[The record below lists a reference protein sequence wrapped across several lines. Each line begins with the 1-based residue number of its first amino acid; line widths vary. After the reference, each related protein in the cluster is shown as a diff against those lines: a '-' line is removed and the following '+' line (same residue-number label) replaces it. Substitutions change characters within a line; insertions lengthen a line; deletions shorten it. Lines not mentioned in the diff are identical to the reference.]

1 MGRKSRPTSIKK
13 LMGEPNKDRIN
24 ENEPQFS
31 TSGVKPPYHLS
42 DVAKREWARMYPI
55 LTASKVMSDADRAA
69 LAAYCQ
75 NYARWVK
82 AENHVKT
89 HGEVLISEKGYE
101 YQSPWVGMAN
111 TAQMQMHKFAVEFG
125 MTPASR
131 TRISVA
137 PSSKE
142 TDPME
147 ALFNECAAEHG
158 GR

>member
-1 MGRKSRPTSIKK
+1 MARKSRPTAIKK

-24 ENEPQFS
+24 ENEPKYS
-31 TSGVKPPYHLS
+31 TDGVHPPYHLS

-75 NYARWVK
+75 SYARWVL
-82 AENHVKT
+82 AEGHLKREGYIKV
-89 HGEVLISEKGYE
+89 SDKGYE
-101 YQSPWVGMAN
+101 YQSNWVGIAN
-111 TAQMQMHKFAVEFG
+111 KALEMMHKFLTEFG